1 MNIKDY
7 STNVSIPEEKKFL
20 GSKLFDVNMRLFES
34 STGYAD
40 IMSHI
45 IGYMVGLINNKY
57 DDYDAVKGIS
67 GANIGVPFNIVV
79 VKVTD
84 DNYKKLSMEEKEVI
98 TTYDL
103 PYLKG
108 NFISMINPVIKS
120 RSKETF
126 TTISNCG
133 SVVLDAPIEVERHK
147 WVVVEFYDAEG
158 EKHIVQFGKP
168 LTGTIQH
175 EIEHNR
181 GILITDKNKK

>member
-20 GSKLFDVNMRLFES
+20 GSKLFNVNMRLFKS
-34 STGYAD
+34 SEGYRD
-40 IMSHI
+40 LISHTI
-45 IGYMVGLINNKY
+45 EYMIDLINYKY

-84 DNYKKLSMEEKEVI
+84 DAYEKISEEEKYVTCIGVEGLEG
-98 TTYDL
+98 T
-103 PYLKG
+103 
-108 NFISMINPVIKS
+108 FIPMINPVIKS

>member
-7 STNVSIPEEKKFL
+7 STNVSIPEEKIFL
-20 GSKLFDVNMRLFES
+20 GRKLFKVNMRLFKS
-34 STGYAD
+34 SNGYAD
-40 IMSHI
+40 IISHI
-45 IGYMVGLINNKY
+45 IGYMIGCIDNKY
-57 DDYDAVKGIS
+57 AVKGIS

-103 PYLKG
+103 LYLKG

-120 RSKETF
+120 RSKKTF

-133 SVVLDAPIEVERHK
+133 SVVLDTPIQIERNE